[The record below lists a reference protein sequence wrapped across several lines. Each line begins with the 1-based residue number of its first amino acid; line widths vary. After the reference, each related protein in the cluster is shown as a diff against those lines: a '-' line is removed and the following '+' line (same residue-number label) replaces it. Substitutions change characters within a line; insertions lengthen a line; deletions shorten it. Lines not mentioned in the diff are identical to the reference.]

1 VAFPT
6 NTVVDTYD
14 SDDANLASVFSSDS
28 SVANNFLATCQQHNI
43 VKYKISNRSE
53 SLTHPCAAD
62 FSDFHEIHCFYQHTD
77 ELPITDNKYGDQKM
91 VNQFYTCASQCLR

>member
-28 SVANNFLATCQQHNI
+28 SVANNFLATCQQRNI
-43 VKYKISNRSE
+43 VKYKISNGTE

-62 FSDFHEIHCFYQHTD
+62 FSDFHEIQF
-77 ELPITDNKYGDQKM
+77 LP
-91 VNQFYTCASQCLR
+91 AH